1 MGAVTRRF
9 CLTKASTRWI
19 ALAVSTLML
28 GTLAIAA
35 RADAYIYFGIGS
47 LGSIARFDSNGSG
60 GLGRYGFIQH
70 LGDGVAVNSNHIFW
84 TNEPTDTIGRANLD
98 GTNANPNFI
107 TGASFPF
114 SVAANDRFIYWTN
127 SATGSIGRARV
138 NGNAINQNFIPSL
151 GSAVGIAI
159 DDQHIYWTG
168 AAPVAGSPSPG
179 TNAVSPSIGRANLNG
194 TAVNPSFIK
203 VAPGDGAY
211 TGVAVGSKYVYWTND
226 RGSDGSSGAVS
237 RASLDGDDIDLDFIA
252 PIRDDD
258 WIAVDVAHIYW
269 GNVPVDA
276 DGTTT
281 RPAIGRANLDG
292 TQADPLWLDYGVGDV
307 YCCATQ
313 IAVNA
318 LPATCAGSDATI
330 AGTRGSDR
338 LRATKDDDV
347 IAAMGGNDTVG
358 GLAGDDLVCGGRG
371 DDELRGQGGDDTL
384 KGGRGKDELRG
395 GGGSNKCRGGKGS
408 DSKDHC

>member
-1 MGAVTRRF
+1 M
-9 CLTKASTRWI
+9 
-19 ALAVSTLML
+19 
-28 GTLAIAA
+28 
-35 RADAYIYFGIGS
+35 
-47 LGSIARFDSNGSG
+47 
-60 GLGRYGFIQH
+60 
-70 LGDGVAVNSNHIFW
+70 NSNHIFW
-84 TNEPTDTIGRANLD
+84 TNEPTVTIGRANLD

-107 TGASFPF
+107 TGARLPI

-168 AAPVAGSPSPG
+168 GVDADE
-179 TNAVSPSIGRANLNG
+179 TNAPSIGRANLDG
-194 TAVNPSFIK
+194 TAVNPSFI
-203 VAPGDGAY
+203 PGRPRR
-211 TGVAVGSKYVYWTND
+211 
-226 RGSDGSSGAVS
+226 RGLSRGRGRLQVRLLDERPRQRRRSGAVS
-237 RASLDGDDIDLDFIA
+237 RASLDVDDIDLDFIA

-258 WIAVDVAHIYW
+258 WIALDVTHIYW
-269 GNVPVDA
+269 GNVPLDP

-292 TQADPLWLDYGVGDV
+292 TQADPLFSTMGSGTL

-347 IAAMGGNDTVG
+347 IAAMGGDDTVG

-395 GGGSNKCRGGKGS
+395 GGGSNKCRGGKRLGQQASLLS
-408 DSKDHC
+408 DDEASSACATTASLHFLIVPLSMAA